1 MLLFPEVFALKR
13 GKDGG
18 GGFEGGEGVN
28 LYSSKTCMLEGLGMT
43 GWASEE
49 FRGLRGY
56 LLTLFQS
63 LPLSILSGFLSLYAF
78 VFLKGVCPGTYQLLN
93 SNHS

>member
-18 GGFEGGEGVN
+18 GGFEGEGVG
-28 LYSSKTCMLEGLGMT
+28 LYSSKPCMLENLGMT

-49 FRGLRGY
+49 FRGLRG
-56 LLTLFQS
+56 LFIDT
-63 LPLSILSGFLSLYAF
+63 LSITA
-78 VFLKGVCPGTYQLLN
+78 P
-93 SNHS
+93 